1 MHRKHAVMH
10 VVGMGMCGIKRA
22 ARVLGVARST
32 CHRCRRG
39 SARSQ
44 ASTDL
49 LIQVS
54 QEHPE
59 LGARKVAKILR
70 LEHDEVVNHKRA
82 ARVRA
87 LHGIRA
93 ARRGRKRR
101 RLAKGKRVRH
111 QAQHVDE
118 VWSYDFIEDATADGR
133 KVRILS
139 ILDEHS
145 RECLHLKA
153 ARSFPATRVIDSLE
167 WLLMTTGRRPTHLRS
182 DNGPE
187 FIAVAVKEWLRDA
200 GVQTAYIEPGA
211 PWQNGHVESF
221 HASLRAELLD
231 RELFFDLEEV
241 QVMVDDWRDFYNHR
255 RPHGAL
261 GYLPPVRHQQEAPL
275 RAFAPLQPSTA
286 LPAGQ
291 NDPFPLN
298 TKLIA
303 AD

>member
-1 MHRKHAVMH
+1 MHKKHAVMH
-10 VVGMGMCGIKRA
+10 VVSMGICGIRRA

-32 CHRCRRG
+32 CHRRRLA
-39 SARSQ
+39 SAGRI
-44 ASTDL
+44 ASEEL
-49 LIQVS
+49 LIEVS
-54 QEHPE
+54 QQHPE
-59 LGARKVAKILR
+59 LGARKVATMLS
-70 LEHDEVVNHKRA
+70 LEHGQEVNHKRA
-82 ARVRA
+82 ARIRA
-87 LHGIRA
+87 VHGIRA

-101 RLAKGKRVRH
+101 HLAKGTRLRH
-111 QAQHVDE
+111 QAQSVDE

-139 ILDEHS
+139 IIDEHS
-145 RECLHLKA
+145 RECLMLKA
-153 ARSFPATRVIDSLE
+153 ARSFPATRVIDCLE

-187 FIAVAVKEWLRDA
+187 FIAAAVKEWLQQA

-241 QVMVDDWRDFYNHR
+241 QVMADDWRDFYNHK

-261 GYLPPVRHQQEAPL
+261 GYLPPVRHQQEAAL
-275 RAFAPLQPSTA
+275 RACAPLQPSTP

-291 NDPFPLN
+291 NDPLPLN
-298 TKLIA
+298 TQLIA

>member
-10 VVGMGMCGIKRA
+10 VVGMGMCGIRRA

-32 CHRCRRG
+32 CHRRRQTRAE
-39 SARSQ
+39 SR
-44 ASTDL
+44 ASEEL

-54 QEHPE
+54 QAHPE
-59 LGARKVAKILR
+59 LGARKVAALLSLDHGK
-70 LEHDEVVNHKRA
+70 VVNHKRA

-87 LHGIRA
+87 AHGIRA

-101 RLAKGKRVRH
+101 HLAKGKRQRH
-111 QAQHVDE
+111 QAQRVDE
-118 VWSYDFIEDATADGR
+118 VWSYDFVEDATADGR
-133 KVRILS
+133 KVRLLS
-139 ILDEHS
+139 IIDEYS

-153 ARSFPATRVIDSLE
+153 ARSFPATRVIDCLE
-167 WLLMTTGRRPTHLRS
+167 WLLMTTGRRPQHLRS

-187 FIAVAVKEWLRDA
+187 FIAAAVKDWLQQA
-200 GVQTAYIEPGA
+200 GVRTAYIEPGA

-241 QVMVDDWRDFYNHR
+241 QLMADDWREFYNHR

-261 GYLPPVRHQQEAPL
+261 GYLPPVRPQQEAAL
-275 RAFAPLQPSTA
+275 RASAPLQPCTPF
-286 LPAGQ
+286 PAGQ
-291 NDPFPLN
+291 DDPLPLN
-298 TKLIA
+298 TQLIT